1 MINLVVVPYVPR
13 RNCCCESPPINLEK
27 EWDLNLY
34 IISLVVML
42 IDSIIILWYFKKQE
56 ENLGFTPIALL
67 FFTLYPIVNT
77 LSAVVATIIIIV
89 VSLDSFIKTQ
99 LKRVKDKKERK
110 RLKKIDDEMNEF
122 EDLIEQKYNENRKF

>member
-1 MINLVVVPYVPR
+1 MINLVVAPYIPK
-13 RNCCCESPPINLEK
+13 RNCCCESPPIDLEK

-34 IISLVVML
+34 IISLVVMI

-122 EDLIEQKYNENRKF
+122 EDLIEQNYNENKKF

>member
-1 MINLVVVPYVPR
+1 MINLVVAPYVPR
-13 RNCCCESPPINLEK
+13 RNCCYESQPIDLEK

-122 EDLIEQKYNENRKF
+122 EDLIEQNYNENRKF

>member
-1 MINLVVVPYVPR
+1 MINLVVAPYVPR

-122 EDLIEQKYNENRKF
+122 EDLIEQNYNENRKF